1 MAFMSVQL
9 KVEDPVLTVPVLRST
24 DETLLYLQQHVE
36 MAKKAKQHSLKPHL
50 CNTIPRSTQSGLISG
65 VGTQT
70 GRAGRGRNCLTD
82 QWDANPVHLGY
93 NWKAMGSLDVLTEW
107 CVVQKALVEIKAWE
121 WKQDELQEWI
131 SSWELALAVHSC
143 CASQVICLLQGLAAL
158 NCVTS
163 TGQSLFGTR
172 RWRCIT
178 IHTHVIL
185 WNHRIFSNFLVEK
198 IGVTWSNEVKLKTGT
213 FTLNR
218 NNKVCWIMDMGSNLN
233 FLYATKIG
241 LKIQNASQGIIC
253 HRGWDRQW

>member
-9 KVEDPVLTVPVLRST
+9 KVEDPLLTVPVLRST

-82 QWDANPVHLGY
+82 QWDANPVRLGY

-143 CASQVICLLQGLAAL
+143 CASPGDLFASRISCSQLCHIHRS
-158 NCVTS
+158 VTI
-163 TGQSLFGTR
+163 
-172 RWRCIT
+172 WHKKMEVYH
-178 IHTHVIL
+178 HTHTRHLMEPQDV
-185 WNHRIFSNFLVEK
+185 F
-198 IGVTWSNEVKLKTGT
+198 
-213 FTLNR
+213 
-218 NNKVCWIMDMGSNLN
+218 
-233 FLYATKIG
+233 
-241 LKIQNASQGIIC
+241 
-253 HRGWDRQW
+253 